1 MKKML
6 SILLVAC
13 LCCGMLAGC
22 SGKQEDASGE
32 AVEETAEEAE
42 NVELPFDRT
51 YDDAHEIL
59 GILQSAGKFD
69 FASDGEEITDD
80 GTMLET
86 LIDTTNNSFMTIL
99 GDEEGYITLIS
110 TTAEDEETFVGL
122 TVAALMMLDIATTD
136 VSEFLSNF
144 SSENLESM
152 GTNPEDSI
160 IEVINGVSYFLNKS
174 NDGDTEKYRLTIQ
187 RDYDTREDYETH
199 LEEQEIWDEYYD
211 DSSVTESDD
220 SNSNST
226 GYAGGMYE
234 IGADMPAGEYLI
246 TSTGGYYEVAT
257 DSTGSLE
264 SIVTNDNYTNRAY
277 VTVQEGQYFTF
288 EGTAVPAH
296 GAPAFSTSDGIYP
309 EGMYLVGKDIPAG
322 EYKISSNGSGYYEVT
337 SDSVGELNSIV
348 TNENFEGDVYLTI
361 SEGQYLKLSRA
372 QIITN

>member
-1 MKKML
+1 MKKLL
-6 SILLVAC
+6 SVLLVAC
-13 LCCGMLAGC
+13 LCWGMLAGC
-22 SGKQEDASGE
+22 SEKQEDASGE

-211 DSSVTESDD
+211 DSS
-220 SNSNST
+220 SN
-226 GYAGGMYE
+226 
-234 IGADMPAGEYLI
+234 
-246 TSTGGYYEVAT
+246 
-257 DSTGSLE
+257 
-264 SIVTNDNYTNRAY
+264 
-277 VTVQEGQYFTF
+277 
-288 EGTAVPAH
+288 
-296 GAPAFSTSDGIYP
+296 
-309 EGMYLVGKDIPAG
+309 
-322 EYKISSNGSGYYEVT
+322 
-337 SDSVGELNSIV
+337 
-348 TNENFEGDVYLTI
+348 
-361 SEGQYLKLSRA
+361 
-372 QIITN
+372 